1 MSLNDLLRAGR
12 LRRHSASP
20 GNITDLLRLT
30 DAVLEIPNVSYIP
43 GAAMEEGIAP
53 RQDMGLGPRCAVSA
67 TAQRAGGGLYLG
79 APPPVLRLAP
89 VHQNSGGR
97 VVQGQ

>member
-30 DAVLEIPNVSYIP
+30 DAVLEIPMSCTMP
-43 GAAMEEGIAP
+43 
-53 RQDMGLGPRCAVSA
+53 
-67 TAQRAGGGLYLG
+67 AQRWRRA
-79 APPPVLRLAP
+79 
-89 VHQNSGGR
+89 
-97 VVQGQ
+97 